1 MPSPASHRSDL
12 RLLERFWRE
21 PVHRTV
27 LPNGLTV
34 LLKPDASAPVAS
46 VQVWVR
52 TGSVHEGDL
61 AGAGLSHYLEHL
73 LFKGTA
79 NRPGRDISSLVQAHG
94 GDINAYTSFDRTV
107 YHIDLP
113 AASVGM
119 AVELLADMVLNSTLP
134 PEEVERE
141 RNVILREIDMGQD
154 DPDHR
159 LAESLFATAF
169 RTHPFRHPIIGHR
182 DLFAAVTRD
191 ELLRYYRARYVADNL
206 AVVVVGDIDPVG
218 VEADVRRHFGGVKRA
233 ALAPVLVPDEARQ
246 LGPRSLHRF
255 EDVEVARAGLAWQ
268 IPGLTHP
275 DAVALEALATVLGAG
290 DSSLLWQEIRERAG
304 LVHAIDAT
312 SWNPGSVGLFYVSFT
327 CEPDKREAATA
338 AVQAALQ
345 RWGRR
350 GISAAL
356 VRKAVRQL
364 VVGEINTRKTMA
376 GQAARLGAAEVVIGD
391 LDFSRTYFERLVALR
406 PADLQRVLRT
416 YLQPHGLTSV
426 SLNPAAAVS
435 GTAASRIQATEPGAF
450 ETIVLPNGA
459 RLLLQPHA
467 HLPNL
472 HLRLSCL
479 GGGRYEKP
487 DRRGATALLATMLT
501 KDTRRRSAAAV
512 AQTIEEVGGVFQ
524 SFSGNNSFGLALEVL
539 PTDAARAL
547 ALLDE
552 AVRQPGFKRSTF
564 LQERDAQ
571 LAAIR
576 QDNDDVVTL
585 GRRLLRQRFFG
596 AHPLAVDAQ
605 GDEAG
610 LAALQ
615 PADLQALHRRLL
627 VAGNV
632 VLSVVGDFDPR
643 RLVPQLKAFLAR
655 LPRGDAAVP
664 SDSTPLP
671 AAPGAHVERQPRQ
684 QAVVFQAFRGPAL
697 GAADYYVGEVA
708 DELFSG
714 MSSRLFER
722 VREEKGLAYFVRSAR
737 VIGLDAAMFYFMAGT
752 APGSEEAVLA
762 EIEAEIARV
771 AAGGVDPA
779 ELRRCQ
785 TRLKAARRMGLQT
798 NSARAG
804 QAGLNV
810 LYGLP
815 VNDWVNYDGYVEAVT
830 IDALADFARRYL
842 RADARVQL
850 VVRP

>member
-1 MPSPASHRSDL
+1 MPQPAYRRNDL
-12 RLLERFWRE
+12 LLLERFWRE
-21 PVHRTV
+21 PVHRAV

-34 LLKPDASAPVAS
+34 LVKPDAVAPVAS

-52 TGSVHEGDL
+52 TGSTHEGDL

-79 NRPGRDISSLVQAHG
+79 NRAGRDISSVVQSHG

-113 AASVGM
+113 AASVAM
-119 AVELLADMVLNSTLP
+119 AIEVLADMVLNSTLP

-169 RTHPFRHPIIGHR
+169 RTHPYRHPIIGHR

-191 ELLRYYRARYVADNL
+191 ELLRYYRARYVPDNL
-206 AVVVVGDIDPVG
+206 AVVVVGDIDPAQ

-233 ALAPVLVPDEARQ
+233 ALAPVVVPEESRQ

-255 EDVEVARAGLAWQ
+255 EEVEISRAGLAWQ

-312 SWNPGSVGLFYVSFT
+312 SWNPGSVGLFYISFT
-327 CEPDKREAATA
+327 CDPDKREAATA
-338 AVQAALQ
+338 AVFAALQ

-350 GISAAL
+350 GIGAAL

-376 GQAARLGAAEVVIGD
+376 GQAARIGAAEVVIGD
-391 LDFSRTYFERLVALR
+391 LDFGRTYFERLVALK

-426 SLNPAAAVS
+426 SLNPTASAAGAS
-435 GTAASRIQATEPGAF
+435 AARAQVTEPGDF
-450 ETIVLPNGA
+450 ETLTLPNGA
-459 RLLLQPHA
+459 RLQLQPHA

-479 GGGRYEKP
+479 GGGRYEDP
-487 DRRGATALLATMLT
+487 ARRGATALLATLLT
-501 KDTRRRSAAAV
+501 KDTRHRSAAAV
-512 AQTIEEVGGVFQ
+512 ARTIEEVGGVFHA
-524 SFSGNNSFGLALEVL
+524 FSGNNSFGLALEVL
-539 PTDAARAL
+539 PTDAERAL
-547 ALLDE
+547 EILAE
-552 AVRQPGFKRSTF
+552 AVLQPAFQRGTF
-564 LQERDAQ
+564 AQERDAQ

-585 GRRLLRQRFFG
+585 GRRILRRKFFG
-596 AHPLAVDAQ
+596 AHPLAIDAQ

-615 PADLQALHRRLL
+615 PHDLKALHARLL

-632 VLSVVGDFDPR
+632 VLSVVGDFDAR
-643 RLVPQLKAFLAR
+643 RLAPKLKAFLAR
-655 LPRGDAAVP
+655 LPHGGAELAP
-664 SDSTPLP
+664 APWALP
-671 AAPGAHVERQPRQ
+671 AEAGAFVERQPRQ
-684 QAVVFQAFRGPAL
+684 QAVVFQAFAGPAL
-697 GAADYYVGEVA
+697 GAPDYYVGEVA

-752 APGSEEAVLA
+752 APDSEAAVLT

-771 AAGGVDPA
+771 AAGGVEPA
-779 ELRRCQ
+779 ELQRCQ

-798 NSARAG
+798 NASRAG
-804 QAGLNV
+804 QAGLNA

-815 VNDWVNYDGYVEAVT
+815 VDDWNNYDGYIDAVT
-830 IDALADFARRYL
+830 VAALAKFAGRYL
-842 RADARVQL
+842 RGDARVQL

>member
-1 MPSPASHRSDL
+1 MSQPAYRRHDL

-21 PVHRTV
+21 PVHRAV

-34 LLKPDASAPVAS
+34 LVKPDASAPVAS

-52 TGSVHEGDL
+52 TGSTHEGDL

-79 NRPGRDISSLVQAHG
+79 NRAGRDISSLVQTHG

-113 AASVGM
+113 AASVAM
-119 AVELLADMVLNSTLP
+119 AIEVLADMVLNSTLP

-169 RTHPFRHPIIGHR
+169 RTHPYRHPIIGHR

-191 ELLRYYRARYVADNL
+191 ELVRYYRARYVPDNL
-206 AVVVVGDIDPVG
+206 AVVVVGDIDPAQ

-233 ALAPVLVPDEARQ
+233 ALAPVLVPEESRQ

-255 EDVEVARAGLAWQ
+255 EDVEISRAGLAWQ

-290 DSSLLWQEIRERAG
+290 DSSLLWQEIRERTG

-312 SWNPGSVGLFYVSFT
+312 SWNPGAVGLFYISFT
-327 CEPDKREAATA
+327 CDADKREAATA
-338 AVQAALQ
+338 AVFAALQ

-350 GISAAL
+350 GIGEAL

-391 LDFSRTYFERLVALR
+391 LDFGRMYFERLVALK

-426 SLNPAAAVS
+426 SLNPAASA
-435 GTAASRIQATEPGAF
+435 GAAAAGRVQVTEPGNF

-479 GGGRYEKP
+479 GGGRYEDP
-487 DRRGATALLATMLT
+487 ARRGATALLATLLT
-501 KDTRRRSAAAV
+501 KDTRHRSAAAV
-512 AQTIEEVGGVFQ
+512 ARTIEEVGGVFHA
-524 SFSGNNSFGLALEVL
+524 FSGNNSFGLALEVL
-539 PTDAARAL
+539 PTDAERAL
-547 ALLDE
+547 EILAE
-552 AVRQPGFKRSTF
+552 AVLQPAFQRGTF
-564 LQERDAQ
+564 AQERDAQ

-585 GRRLLRQRFFG
+585 GRRLLRRKFFG
-596 AHPLAVDAQ
+596 LHPLAIDAQ

-615 PADLQALHRRLL
+615 TDDLKALHRRLL

-632 VLSVVGDFDPR
+632 VLSVVGDFEPR
-643 RLVPQLKAFLAR
+643 HLAPKLKAFLAR
-655 LPRGDAAVP
+655 LPRGGAAMEPVP
-664 SDSTPLP
+664 PALP
-671 AAPGAHVERQPRQ
+671 ATPGAFVERQPRQ
-684 QAVVFQAFRGPAL
+684 QAVVFQAFAGPAL
-697 GAADYYVGEVA
+697 GSPDYYVGEVA

-752 APGSEEAVLA
+752 APDSEAAVLA

-771 AAGGVDPA
+771 AAGGVEPA
-779 ELRRCQ
+779 ELQRCQ

-798 NSARAG
+798 NASRAG
-804 QAGLNV
+804 QAGLNA

-815 VNDWVNYDGYVEAVT
+815 VDDWNNYDGYIDAVT
-830 IDALADFARRYL
+830 VAALADFARRYF

>member
-1 MPSPASHRSDL
+1 MSQPASRRHELS
-12 RLLERFWRE
+12 LLERFWRE
-21 PVHRTV
+21 PVHRAV

-34 LLKPDASAPVAS
+34 LVKPDASAPVAS

-52 TGSVHEGDL
+52 TGSTHEGDL

-79 NRPGRDISSLVQAHG
+79 NRAGRDISSVVQAHG

-113 AASVGM
+113 AASAGLAIEV
-119 AVELLADMVLNSTLP
+119 LADMVLNSTLP

-159 LAESLFATAF
+159 LAEALFATAF
-169 RTHPFRHPIIGHR
+169 RTHPYRHPIIGHR
-182 DLFAAVTRD
+182 DLFSAVTRD
-191 ELLRYYRARYVADNL
+191 ELLRYYRARYVPDNL
-206 AVVVVGDIDPVG
+206 TVVVVGDIDPAQ

-233 ALAPVLVPDEARQ
+233 ALAPVVVPEESRQ

-255 EDVEVARAGLAWQ
+255 EDVEISRAGLAWQ

-275 DAVALEALATVLGAG
+275 DAVALEALATVMGAG

-312 SWNPGSVGLFYVSFT
+312 SWNPGSVGLFYISFT
-327 CEPDKREAATA
+327 CDPDKREAATA
-338 AVQAALQ
+338 AVFAALQ

-376 GQAARLGAAEVVIGD
+376 GQAARVGAAEVVIGD
-391 LDFSRTYFERLVALR
+391 LDFGRTYFERLVGLK

-426 SLNPAAAVS
+426 SLNPTVSAA
-435 GTAASRIQATEPGAF
+435 GASEARAQVTEPGEF
-450 ETIVLPNGA
+450 ETLTLPNGA
-459 RLLLQPHA
+459 RLLLQPHS

-479 GGGRYEKP
+479 GGGRYEDP
-487 DRRGATALLATMLT
+487 ARRGATALLATLLT

-512 AQTIEEVGGVFQ
+512 ARTIEEVGGVFHA
-524 SFSGNNSFGLALEVL
+524 FSGNNSFGLALEVL
-539 PTDAARAL
+539 PTDAERAL
-547 ALLDE
+547 TILSE
-552 AVRQPGFKRSTF
+552 AVLQPAFRRDTF
-564 LQERDAQ
+564 AQERDAQ
-571 LAAIR
+571 LAAIC

-585 GRRLLRQRFFG
+585 GRRLLRRKFFG
-596 AHPLAVDAQ
+596 PHPLAIDAQ

-610 LAALQ
+610 LEALQ
-615 PADLQALHRRLL
+615 PNDLKALHKRLL

-643 RLVPQLKAFLAR
+643 RLTPKLKAFLAR
-655 LPRGDAAVP
+655 LPHGGAELAPASWV
-664 SDSTPLP
+664 LP
-671 AAPGAHVERQPRQ
+671 AEPGALVDRQPRQ
-684 QAVVFQAFRGPAL
+684 QAVVFQAFAGPAL
-697 GAADYYVGEVA
+697 GAPDYYVGEVA

-714 MSSRLFER
+714 MSSKLFER

-752 APGSEEAVLA
+752 APDSEAAVLA

-771 AAGGVDPA
+771 AAGGVEPG
-779 ELRRCQ
+779 ELQRCQ

-798 NSARAG
+798 NASRAG
-804 QAGLNV
+804 QAGLNA

-815 VNDWVNYDGYVEAVT
+815 VEDWKNYDRHIDAVT
-830 IDALADFARRYL
+830 VAALADFARRHL

>member
-1 MPSPASHRSDL
+1 MSLPAGRRHDL
-12 RLLERFWRE
+12 HLLERFWRE

-34 LLKPDASAPVAS
+34 LVKPDAGAPVVS

-52 TGSVHEGDL
+52 TGSTHEGDL

-79 NRPGRDISSLVQAHG
+79 NRAGRDISSVVQAHG

-113 AASVGM
+113 AAAAGLAIEV
-119 AVELLADMVLNSTLP
+119 LADMVLNSTLP

-141 RNVILREIDMGQD
+141 RSVILREIDMGQD

-169 RTHPFRHPIIGHR
+169 RTHPYRHPIIGHR

-191 ELLRYYRARYVADNL
+191 ELLRYYRARYVPDNL
-206 AVVVVGDIDPVG
+206 TVVVVGDIDPAQ
-218 VEADVRRHFGGVKRA
+218 VEADVRRHFGGAKRA
-233 ALAPVLVPDEARQ
+233 ALAPVLVPEEARQ
-246 LGPRSLHRF
+246 LGPRSLHRY
-255 EDVEVARAGLAWQ
+255 EDVEISRAGLAWQ

-290 DSSLLWQEIRERAG
+290 DSSLLWQEIREKAG

-312 SWNPGSVGLFYVSFT
+312 SWNPGSVGLFYISFT
-327 CEPDKREAATA
+327 CDADKREKATA
-338 AVQAALQ
+338 AVHAALR

-350 GISAAL
+350 GIGAAL

-376 GQAARLGAAEVVIGD
+376 GQAARIGAAEVVIGD
-391 LDFSRTYFERLVALR
+391 LDFGRTYFERLVALR
-406 PADLQRVLRT
+406 PADLQRVLRA
-416 YLQPHGLTSV
+416 YLQPQGLTSV
-426 SLNPAAAVS
+426 SLNPAAAA
-435 GTAASRIQATEPGAF
+435 TAAASARAEGVEPGDFTA
-450 ETIVLPNGA
+450 IALPNGA

-479 GGGRYEKP
+479 GGGRYEDP
-487 DRRGATALLATMLT
+487 ARRGATALLATMLT
-501 KDTRRRSAAAV
+501 KDTRLRSAAAV
-512 AQTIEEVGGVFQ
+512 ARTIEEVGGVFHA
-524 SFSGNNSFGLALEVL
+524 FSGNNSFGLALEVL

-547 ALLDE
+547 TLLGE
-552 AVRQPGFKRSTF
+552 AVHEPAFRRDTF
-564 LQERDAQ
+564 EQERDAQ

-585 GRRLLRQRFFG
+585 GRRLLRRKFFG
-596 AHPLAVDAQ
+596 SHPLAIDAP

-615 PADLQALHRRLL
+615 PGDLKALHRRLM

-643 RLVPQLKAFLAR
+643 HLAPKLKAFLAR
-655 LPRGDAAVP
+655 LPRGHANLASANAA
-664 SDSTPLP
+664 LP
-671 AAPGAHVERQPRQ
+671 AEPGAFVERQPRQ
-684 QAVVFQAFRGPAL
+684 QAVVFQAFAGPAL
-697 GAADYYVGEVA
+697 GAPDYYVAEVA

-752 APGSEEAVLA
+752 APDSEAAVLA
-762 EIEAEIARV
+762 EVEAEIARV
-771 AAGGVDPA
+771 AAGCVEPA
-779 ELRRCQ
+779 ELARCQ

-798 NSARAG
+798 NASRAG
-804 QAGLNV
+804 QAGLNA

-815 VNDWVNYDGYVEAVT
+815 VDDWKNYDRQIDAVT
-830 IDALADFARRYL
+830 VAALAEFARRYL

>member
-1 MPSPASHRSDL
+1 MSQPAYRRHDL

-21 PVHRTV
+21 PVHRAV

-34 LLKPDASAPVAS
+34 LVKPDASAPVAS

-52 TGSVHEGDL
+52 TGSTHEGDL

-79 NRPGRDISSLVQAHG
+79 NRAGRDISSVVQAHG

-113 AASVGM
+113 AASTGLAIEV
-119 AVELLADMVLNSTLP
+119 LADMVLNSTLP

-141 RNVILREIDMGQD
+141 RSVIVREIDMGQD

-169 RTHPFRHPIIGHR
+169 RTHPYRHPIIGHR

-191 ELLRYYRARYVADNL
+191 ELLRYYRARYVPDNL
-206 AVVVVGDIDPVG
+206 AVVVVGDIDPAQ

-233 ALAPVLVPDEARQ
+233 ALAPVVVPEESRQ

-255 EDVEVARAGLAWQ
+255 EDVEISRAGLAWQ

-290 DSSLLWQEIRERAG
+290 DSSLLWQEIRERTG

-312 SWNPGSVGLFYVSFT
+312 SWNPGSVGLFYISFT
-327 CEPDKREAATA
+327 CDADKREAATA
-338 AVQAALQ
+338 AVCAALQ

-350 GISAAL
+350 GISEAL

-376 GQAARLGAAEVVIGD
+376 GQAARIGAAEVVIGD
-391 LDFSRTYFERLVALR
+391 LDFGRTYFEHLVALK

-416 YLQPHGLTSV
+416 YLRLQGLTSV
-426 SLNPAAAVS
+426 SLNPAAA
-435 GTAASRIQATEPGAF
+435 AAGGEAARAQVTEPPAF
-450 ETIVLPNGA
+450 ETITLPNGA
-459 RLLLQPHA
+459 RLLLQPHP

-479 GGGRYEKP
+479 GGGRYEDP
-487 DRRGATALLATMLT
+487 VQRGATALLATLLT

-512 AQTIEEVGGVFQ
+512 ARTIEEVGGVFHA
-524 SFSGNNSFGLALEVL
+524 FSGNNSFGLALEVL
-539 PTDAARAL
+539 PTDAERAL
-547 ALLDE
+547 AILAE
-552 AVRQPGFKRSTF
+552 AVLQPAFRRDTF
-564 LQERDAQ
+564 NQERDAQ

-585 GRRLLRQRFFG
+585 GRRLLRRKFFG
-596 AHPLAVDAQ
+596 AHPLAIDAQ

-615 PADLQALHRRLL
+615 PADLKALHRRLL

-643 RLVPQLKAFLAR
+643 ILGPKLKAFLAR
-655 LPRGDAAVP
+655 LPRGDAEVAPAAAV
-664 SDSTPLP
+664 LP
-671 AAPGAHVERQPRQ
+671 AEAGAFVERQPRQ
-684 QAVVFQAFRGPAL
+684 QAVVFQAFAGPAL
-697 GAADYYVGEVA
+697 GEPDYYVAEVA

-752 APGSEEAVLA
+752 APDSEAAVLA
-762 EIEAEIARV
+762 EIEAEITRV
-771 AAGGVDPA
+771 AAGGVEPG
-779 ELRRCQ
+779 ELARCQ

-798 NSARAG
+798 NASRAG
-804 QAGLNV
+804 QAGLNA

-815 VNDWVNYDGYVEAVT
+815 VEDWKNYDGHIDAVT
-830 IDALADFARRYL
+830 VAALADFARRHL